1 MYITVYIAVALALLS
16 AIAILLVVRSRKVFE
31 QKTKTL
37 TTLVDTWAEQKQ
49 QESETVAK
57 EAEEEEEEPQ
67 TDTQEKSNEL
77 FSRIVKL
84 MEEEKLYTNEELSR
98 DMLAGKLCTNYKYVV
113 KAIKDSTGNSM
124 TIFINDYRLGHA
136 SRLLRETDE
145 SIAIVAELS
154 GFSHRSLTRH
164 FQAKFGITPSE
175 YRRNHRK

>member
-1 MYITVYIAVALALLS
+1 MDITVYIAVALALLS

-31 QKTKTL
+31 QKTTTL
-37 TTLVDTWAEQKQ
+37 TTLVDIWAEQKQ

-57 EAEEEEEEPQ
+57 EAEEEEPQ
-67 TDTQEKSNEL
+67 TDTQENSNEL

-113 KAIKDSTGNSM
+113 KAIKDSTGNSI
-124 TIFINDYRLGHA
+124 TTFINDYRLGQA

>member
-1 MYITVYIAVALALLS
+1 MDITVYIAVALALLS
-16 AIAILLVVRSRKVFE
+16 AIAILLAVRSRKVFE
-31 QKTKTL
+31 QKTTTL
-37 TTLVDTWAEQKQ
+37 TTLVDIWAEQKQ

-57 EAEEEEEEPQ
+57 EAEEEEPQ
-67 TDTQEKSNEL
+67 TDTQENSNEL

-113 KAIKDSTGNSM
+113 KAIKDSTGNSI
-124 TIFINDYRLGHA
+124 TTFINDYRLGQA

>member
-1 MYITVYIAVALALLS
+1 MDITVYIAVALALLS

-113 KAIKDSTGNSM
+113 KAIKDSTGNSI
-124 TIFINDYRLGHA
+124 TTFINDYRLGHA

>member
-1 MYITVYIAVALALLS
+1 MDITVYIAVALALLS

-31 QKTKTL
+31 QKTTTL

-57 EAEEEEEEPQ
+57 EAAEEEPQ
-67 TDTQEKSNEL
+67 TDTQENSNEL

-113 KAIKDSTGNSM
+113 KAIKDSTGNSI
-124 TIFINDYRLGHA
+124 TTFINDYRLGHA

>member
-1 MYITVYIAVALALLS
+1 MDITVYIAVALALLS

-31 QKTKTL
+31 QKTTTL
-37 TTLVDTWAEQKQ
+37 TTFVDTWAEQKQ

-57 EAEEEEEEPQ
+57 EAEEEEPQ
-67 TDTQEKSNEL
+67 TDTQENSNEL

-113 KAIKDSTGNSM
+113 KAIKDSTGNSI
-124 TIFINDYRLGHA
+124 TTFINDYRLGHA

>member
-1 MYITVYIAVALALLS
+1 MDITVYIAVALALLS
-16 AIAILLVVRSRKVFE
+16 AIAILLVVHSRKVFE
-31 QKTKTL
+31 QKTTTL
-37 TTLVDTWAEQKQ
+37 TTLVDIWAEQKQ

-57 EAEEEEEEPQ
+57 EAEEEEPQ

-113 KAIKDSTGNSM
+113 KAIKDSTGNSI
-124 TIFINDYRLGHA
+124 TTFINDYRLGHA

>member
-1 MYITVYIAVALALLS
+1 MDITVYIAVALALLS
-16 AIAILLVVRSRKVFE
+16 ALAILLVVRSRKVFE
-31 QKTKTL
+31 QKTTTL

-57 EAEEEEEEPQ
+57 EAEEEEEPQ

-124 TIFINDYRLGHA
+124 TTFINDYRLGHA

>member
-1 MYITVYIAVALALLS
+1 
-16 AIAILLVVRSRKVFE
+16 
-31 QKTKTL
+31 
-37 TTLVDTWAEQKQ
+37 
-49 QESETVAK
+49 
-57 EAEEEEEEPQ
+57 
-67 TDTQEKSNEL
+67 
-77 FSRIVKL
+77 

-113 KAIKDSTGNSM
+113 KAIKDCTGNSI
-124 TIFINDYRLGHA
+124 TTFINDYRLGHA

-145 SIAIVAELS
+145 SIAIIAELS

>member
-1 MYITVYIAVALALLS
+1 MDITVYIAVALALLS

-57 EAEEEEEEPQ
+57 EAEEEEESQ

>member
-1 MYITVYIAVALALLS
+1 MDITVYIAVALALLS

-31 QKTKTL
+31 QKTTTL
-37 TTLVDTWAEQKQ
+37 TTLIDTWAEQKQ
-49 QESETVAK
+49 QESETMAK

>member
-1 MYITVYIAVALALLS
+1 MDITVYIAVALALLS

-31 QKTKTL
+31 QKTTTL
-37 TTLVDTWAEQKQ
+37 TTLVDTGAEQKQ

-57 EAEEEEEEPQ
+57 EAEEEEPQ

-113 KAIKDSTGNSM
+113 KAIKDSTGNSI
-124 TIFINDYRLGHA
+124 TTFINDYRLGHA

>member
-1 MYITVYIAVALALLS
+1 MDITVYIAVALALLS

-31 QKTKTL
+31 QKTKTI
-37 TTLVDTWAEQKQ
+37 TTHVDTWAEQKQ

-57 EAEEEEEEPQ
+57 EAEEEEPQ
-67 TDTQEKSNEL
+67 TDTQENSNEL

-113 KAIKDSTGNSM
+113 KAIKDCTGNSI
-124 TIFINDYRLGHA
+124 TTFINDYRLGHA

>member
-1 MYITVYIAVALALLS
+1 MDITVYIAVALALLS

-31 QKTKTL
+31 QKTTTL
-37 TTLVDTWAEQKQ
+37 TTLVDIWAEQKQ

-57 EAEEEEEEPQ
+57 EAEEEEPQ

-113 KAIKDSTGNSM
+113 KAIKDSTGNSI
-124 TIFINDYRLGHA
+124 TTFINDYRLGHA

>member
-1 MYITVYIAVALALLS
+1 MDITVYIAVALALLS

-31 QKTKTL
+31 QKTTTL
-37 TTLVDTWAEQKQ
+37 TTLVDIWAEQKQ

-57 EAEEEEEEPQ
+57 EAEEEELQ

-113 KAIKDSTGNSM
+113 KAIKDSTGNSI
-124 TIFINDYRLGHA
+124 TTFINDYRLGQA

>member
-1 MYITVYIAVALALLS
+1 MDITVYIAVALALLS
-16 AIAILLVVRSRKVFE
+16 AIAILLVVHSRKVFE
-31 QKTKTL
+31 QKTTTL
-37 TTLVDTWAEQKQ
+37 TTLVDIWAEQKQ

-57 EAEEEEEEPQ
+57 EAAEEEPQ

-113 KAIKDSTGNSM
+113 KAIKDSTGNSI
-124 TIFINDYRLGHA
+124 TTFINDYRLGHA

>member
-1 MYITVYIAVALALLS
+1 MDITVYIAAALALLS

-31 QKTKTL
+31 QKTTTL
-37 TTLVDTWAEQKQ
+37 TTRVDTWAEQKQ

-57 EAEEEEEEPQ
+57 EAEEEKPQ
-67 TDTQEKSNEL
+67 TDTQENSNEL

-113 KAIKDSTGNSM
+113 KAIKDSTGNSI
-124 TIFINDYRLGHA
+124 TTFINDYRLGHA

>member
-1 MYITVYIAVALALLS
+1 MDITVYIAAALALLS

-57 EAEEEEEEPQ
+57 EAEEEEEPQ
-67 TDTQEKSNEL
+67 TDTQENSNEL

-98 DMLAGKLCTNYKYVV
+98 DMLASKLCTNYKYVV
-113 KAIKDSTGNSM
+113 KAIKDSTGNSI
-124 TIFINDYRLGHA
+124 TTFINDYRLGHA

>member
-1 MYITVYIAVALALLS
+1 MDITVYIAVALALLS

-31 QKTKTL
+31 QKTTTL
-37 TTLVDTWAEQKQ
+37 TTLVDIWAEQKQ

-57 EAEEEEEEPQ
+57 EAEEEEPQ

-113 KAIKDSTGNSM
+113 KAIKDCTGNSI
-124 TIFINDYRLGHA
+124 TTFINDYRLGHA

-175 YRRNHRK
+175 YRRNHR

>member
-1 MYITVYIAVALALLS
+1 MDITVFIAIALALLS
-16 AIAILLVVRSRKVFE
+16 AIALLLVVRSRKVFE
-31 QKTKTL
+31 QKTTTL
-37 TTLVDTWAEQKQ
+37 TTLVDIWAEQKQ

-57 EAEEEEEEPQ
+57 EAEEEEPQ

-113 KAIKDSTGNSM
+113 KAIKDSTGNSI
-124 TIFINDYRLGHA
+124 TTFINDYRLGQA

>member
-1 MYITVYIAVALALLS
+1 MDITVYIAVALALLS

-31 QKTKTL
+31 QKTTTL

-57 EAEEEEEEPQ
+57 EAEEEELQ

-124 TIFINDYRLGHA
+124 TIFINDYRLRHA